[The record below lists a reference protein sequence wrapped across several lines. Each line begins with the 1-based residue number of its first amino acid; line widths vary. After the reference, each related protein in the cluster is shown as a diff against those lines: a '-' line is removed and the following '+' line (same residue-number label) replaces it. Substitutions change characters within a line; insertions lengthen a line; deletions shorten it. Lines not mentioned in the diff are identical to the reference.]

1 MKVKTHKKC
10 KQCNKEFK
18 IFSTT
23 DKFCKKWCMNEFE
36 KEKRKKVR
44 EKKKVSISSLT
55 KVADTLWSL
64 VIKYKWGNECVYC
77 WKTEY
82 LNSHHLFTRSRKATR
97 WDIENG
103 ICLCSGCHTLSSTF
117 SAHQTSL
124 EFFLWL
130 EWKFWREWI
139 EKRKVKSQ
147 TIIKVTPEFIQ
158 SEIENLKMIKEKYI
172 RD

>member
-10 KQCNKEFK
+10 KTCWKEFK

-23 DKFCKKWCMNEFE
+23 DKFCTKKCMNELE
-36 KEKRKKVR
+36 KQKRAKVR
-44 EKKKVSISSLT
+44 EKKKTSVSTLT
-55 KVADTLWSL
+55 KVADKLWSDVVKL
-64 VIKYKWGNECVYC
+64 EWGNKCAYC
-77 WKTEY
+77 WKTDY
-82 LNSHHLFTRSRKATR
+82 LNSHHLFTRARKATR
-97 WDIENG
+97 FDIENW

-130 EWKFWREWI
+130 EEKYGRDWI
-139 EKRKVKSQ
+139 EKRKVKSL

-158 SEIENLKMIKEKYI
+158 NEIDNLKEIKNKHTI
-172 RD
+172 